1 MEVRILQPYF
11 LFLNRLNVLILFI
24 PFLFFASTVCS
35 QTSKTARNYFLLQQ
49 DSAYQ
54 HLMLKRM
61 QQGASALDTA
71 ELHELESYESQLE
84 KYFKSLPDKEQA
96 NYFRYREAWEKGHS
110 ANSHNTQ
117 ASPNHTQKIFDTDY
131 NVNRIRYM
139 FYALQG
145 GFIYG
150 MTTFSYIP
158 MDITNINA
166 QLAIPV
172 ISTLG
177 SVLVPAVWN
186 KRYGNMSYPAFR
198 LGSHGISMGPLYGFA
213 LSGLLLGD
221 RINNRNQNP
230 RITMGQIA
238 GLTIM
243 SGAAVAT
250 TIASY
255 NWGKHRGWH
264 DSRALTM
271 RTYARIGCLAGLI
284 LPSREVFQVNS
295 QDGLIRA
302 QSFQFLAGAT
312 AGYGLAH
319 IMDRGSKVIRSRGEA
334 IVAESFTFQGIAPGL
349 VASFLLDGRN
359 RSSFLLVPASMA
371 AFGIFSQWV
380 TSGTNLTPQQGREV
394 AIASWATNVSINL
407 ISVIALNDPN
417 VFALIPASMG
427 SFFSAYWLSRRFK
440 KLNATK
446 LPTSKKIS
454 SGYTKQ
460 VLFTVM
466 PAIRNTTDFNP
477 QSHLKIN
484 AIRPEAS
491 LSIRF

>member
-1 MEVRILQPYF
+1 MEVKSLQPYF
-11 LFLNRLNVLILFI
+11 LFLRRLNALILFF

-35 QTSKTARNYFLLQQ
+35 QTAKTARTYFILQQ

-54 HLMLKRM
+54 HLILKRM
-61 QQGASALDTA
+61 QQGSSALDTA
-71 ELHELESYESQLE
+71 ELHELELYENQLE
-84 KYFKSLPDKEQA
+84 RYFKSLPEKEQA
-96 NYFRYREAWEKGHS
+96 NYFRYRKAWEKEPGS
-110 ANSHNTQ
+110 LPNNTQ
-117 ASPNHTQKIFDTDY
+117 ELSNTNLKKIDTDY
-131 NVNRIRYM
+131 NGNRIRYM

-150 MTTFSYIP
+150 MTTYAYIP
-158 MDITNINA
+158 MDITNANA
-166 QLAIPV
+166 QLAIPA

-198 LGSHGISMGPLYGFA
+198 FGSHGISMGPFYGVA
-213 LSGLLLGD
+213 LSGLILGD
-221 RINNRNQNP
+221 EINNRNLNSSV
-230 RITMGQIA
+230 TMGQIA

-243 SGAAVAT
+243 SGATVAAS
-250 TIASY
+250 IASF
-255 NWGKHRGWH
+255 NWGKNRGWH

-284 LPSREVFQVNS
+284 MPSREVFRVSS

-312 AGYGLAH
+312 VGYGVAH
-319 IMDRGSKVIRSRGEA
+319 ILDRGSKVIRSRGEA
-334 IVAESFTFQGIAPGL
+334 IVAESFTFQGIGPGL

-359 RSSFLLVPASMA
+359 QSSFLLVPAGMA
-371 AFGIFSQWV
+371 TFGILSHWV
-380 TSGTNLTPQQGREV
+380 TRGSNLTPKQGREV
-394 AIASWATNVSINL
+394 AIASWAANASINL
-407 ISVIALNDPN
+407 ITIIAVNEAN
-417 VFALIPASMG
+417 SFSLIPASIG
-427 SFFSAYWLSRRFK
+427 SFFAAYWLSRRFK
-440 KLNATK
+440 KLNASK

-454 SGYTKQ
+454 SGHKKQ
-460 VLFTVM
+460 VLFTVL
-466 PAIRNTTDFNP
+466 PAIRNTTAFHP
-477 QSHLKIN
+477 QSLLKAN